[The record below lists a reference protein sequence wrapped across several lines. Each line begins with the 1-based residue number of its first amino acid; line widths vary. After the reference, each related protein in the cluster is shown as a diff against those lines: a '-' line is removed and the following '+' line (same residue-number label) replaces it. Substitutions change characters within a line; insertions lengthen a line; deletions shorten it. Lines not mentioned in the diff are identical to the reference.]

1 MIESADRPADL
12 DDRSLGEAVLADL
25 ATTLGTDAPPST
37 LRISRWPRS
46 LVQFPVGHAGRM
58 TEVDRDLSDRAP
70 GVVVAGATRYGVG
83 IPACIRSGTE
93 AATAAAAHC
102 T

>member
-1 MIESADRPADL
+1 
-12 DDRSLGEAVLADL
+12 
-25 ATTLGTDAPPST
+25 
-37 LRISRWPRS
+37 
-46 LVQFPVGHAGRM
+46 M
-58 TEVDRDLSDRAP
+58 TEVDRDLSYRAP